1 MLITDKNA
9 LQKFYEKKRSWQGIP
24 SIEKTSGG
32 RLFTAFYSGGIK
44 EDFGNYCVVIKSE
57 DDGNTWSEPI
67 VAAYDGEKSRCF
79 DGGLWIDPF
88 GRLWFFLN
96 VMPQFAVY
104 ASVCDDPDAKEL
116 TWSKPFVIGK
126 EIMLNKP
133 TVLSTGA
140 WVFPIAVWASG
151 LKVSPNVHS
160 KSKKRLAFMYK
171 TNDAG
176 KTFIRLGGVNM
187 PERCFDEHMFIER
200 KDGTVSMC
208 VRTYYGIGVSYS
220 YDGGL
225 SWTQGKDS
233 GLGGPCSRFFIR
245 TLKSGN
251 ILLVN
256 HVNFVGR
263 NNLTALI
270 SRDGGQT
277 FEGGL
282 VLDERSE
289 VSYPDGTEDGDGFIY
304 VIYDRERGSFQ
315 RNLAGNQKCAREILF
330 AKFTEE
336 DVLAGK
342 IVTLG
347 SRLKQVVSKLGKYEG
362 EDRNPYRECK
372 YYTEEEYVDLLLELK
387 DGEKILAKLF
397 NEYGNCCYRL
407 LTPEQNEIV
416 DKKISEMM
424 SGKISDAKK
433 RTLLLDVVK
442 IFWGKS
448 DSSEQN
454 HLLVESVVEYVGK
467 NFAENISMEKIAD
480 CFNVSLYYLCHLFKN
495 YTNTSLMQ
503 FINSRRILYAK
514 KLLRETDLTI
524 TEICYAAGF
533 CDASYFTKQFK
544 KSEGISPGRYK
555 KILESEKIEKKEEN
569 Q

>member
-1 MLITDKNA
+1 M
-9 LQKFYEKKRSWQGIP
+9 
-24 SIEKTSGG
+24 
-32 RLFTAFYSGGIK
+32 
-44 EDFGNYCVVIKSE
+44 
-57 DDGNTWSEPI
+57 
-67 VAAYDGEKSRCF
+67 
-79 DGGLWIDPF
+79 
-88 GRLWFFLN
+88 
-96 VMPQFAVY
+96 
-104 ASVCDDPDAKEL
+104 
-116 TWSKPFVIGK
+116 
-126 EIMLNKP
+126 
-133 TVLSTGA
+133 
-140 WVFPIAVWASG
+140 
-151 LKVSPNVHS
+151 
-160 KSKKRLAFMYK
+160 
-171 TNDAG
+171 
-176 KTFIRLGGVNM
+176 
-187 PERCFDEHMFIER
+187 
-200 KDGTVSMC
+200 
-208 VRTYYGIGVSYS
+208 
-220 YDGGL
+220 
-225 SWTQGKDS
+225 
-233 GLGGPCSRFFIR
+233 
-245 TLKSGN
+245 
-251 ILLVN
+251 
-256 HVNFVGR
+256 
-263 NNLTALI
+263 
-270 SRDGGQT
+270 
-277 FEGGL
+277 
-282 VLDERSE
+282 
-289 VSYPDGTEDGDGFIY
+289 
-304 VIYDRERGSFQ
+304 IYDRERGSFQ

-480 CFNVSLYYLCHLFKN
+480 YFNVSLYYLCHLFKN

>member
-1 MLITDKNA
+1 M
-9 LQKFYEKKRSWQGIP
+9 
-24 SIEKTSGG
+24 
-32 RLFTAFYSGGIK
+32 
-44 EDFGNYCVVIKSE
+44 IKSE

-79 DGGLWIDPF
+79 DGGLWIDPL
-88 GRLWFFLN
+88 GRLWFFWN

-200 KDGTVSMC
+200 KDGTVSMY

-347 SRLKQVVSKLGKYEG
+347 SRLSLFYDGEGNLWLWWNQTNYSSGDKFVGIWNAKISNPGISVNGSEDLSKFEISPAERVCDGLKMNKPTILSSG
-362 EDRNPYRECK
+362 EWAFFSHNFARQG
-372 YYTEEEYVDLLLELK
+372 YTEIDVLDDLLRQSEVYQEGKTLQDAKAAIRTPVGATLEEVRQ
-387 DGEKILAKLF
+387 GNKILSDRTQHVWDQFVPNAFVGMTYLSDKVL
-397 NEYGNCCYRL
+397 EAAQVQVIEDGYL
-407 LTPEQNEIV
+407 LLLASSSRAV
-416 DKKISEMM
+416 SADW
-424 SGKISDAKK
+424 
-433 RTLLLDVVK
+433 TLLVKDISNPGVDVAQAYYCYVAYFEAGDTVDVATDA
-442 IFWGKS
+442 ILLGI
-448 DSSEQN
+448 DAESSQ
-454 HLLVESVVEYVGK
+454 
-467 NFAENISMEKIAD
+467 
-480 CFNVSLYYLCHLFKN
+480 
-495 YTNTSLMQ
+495 
-503 FINSRRILYAK
+503 
-514 KLLRETDLTI
+514 
-524 TEICYAAGF
+524 
-533 CDASYFTKQFK
+533 
-544 KSEGISPGRYK
+544 
-555 KILESEKIEKKEEN
+555 
-569 Q
+569 